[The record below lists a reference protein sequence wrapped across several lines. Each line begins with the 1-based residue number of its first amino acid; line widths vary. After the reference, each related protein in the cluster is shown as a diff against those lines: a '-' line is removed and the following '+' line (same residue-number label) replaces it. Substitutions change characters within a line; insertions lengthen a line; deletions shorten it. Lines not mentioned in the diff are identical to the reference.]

1 MRYKRVERFRKNR
14 YKKIRR
20 FLLLTVVMPL
30 ALVILGYVVASLL
43 ILPSMSG

>member
-14 YKKIRR
+14 RRKIRR
-20 FLLLTVVMPL
+20 LFLLTVVMPL
-30 ALVILGYVVASLL
+30 ALVILGYLVASLL